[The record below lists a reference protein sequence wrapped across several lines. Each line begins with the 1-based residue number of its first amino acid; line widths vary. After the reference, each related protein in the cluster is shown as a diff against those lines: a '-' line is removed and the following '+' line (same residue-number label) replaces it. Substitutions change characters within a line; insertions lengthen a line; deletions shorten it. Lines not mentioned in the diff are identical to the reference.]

1 MIYIC
6 MDVDDEKDDC
16 RCRNEN
22 QRYNQ
27 CCQSCS
33 EVNTC
38 TNHCDYAHKYNC
50 AAKKNIQE

>member
-50 AAKKNIQE
+50 AAKKNI